1 MLAAG
6 PLAALGVDL
15 TLLREV
21 LPNVDPGRVPVRV
34 APAWFRRLWLGDVAA
49 MTMPWAIYLRASPL
63 GQDPAR
69 LAALLVHELAHVE
82 QWQRLG
88 MRRFL
93 ARYLVDYLR
102 NRRAGM
108 DHAHAYRAIS
118 LELEA
123 ERLRRWVIG

>member
-15 TLLREV
+15 TRLREV
-21 LPNVDPGRVPVRV
+21 LPHVDPGRVSVRV
-34 APAWFRRLWLGDVAA
+34 APAWLRRLWMGDVAA
-49 MTMPWAIYLRASPL
+49 MTLPWAIYLRASPL

-82 QWQRLG
+82 QWRRLG

-93 ARYLVDYLR
+93 ARYVLDYLR

-108 DHAHAYRAIS
+108 DHDHAYRAIS